1 MNNFLDIYSIIFLVL
16 AVVIFLKLRS
26 VLGKRTGNEKRPYD
40 PFANQPEDQR
50 QKPGD
55 NVITLPRANGERARK
70 ADEPESE
77 EAAEVRLAGAVEKGS
92 AAEAALKTVLAA
104 DRSFEVKPFL
114 DGARMAYEMIVTAFA
129 DGDRKALKNLLA
141 RDVFDGFVAAIA
153 DRESRGERIEST
165 FIGIDKA
172 DIVEAEVK
180 DGVAQIT
187 VRFVSQLIT
196 ATRDKAGE
204 VVDGDPNKITE
215 VTDIW
220 TFARELASRNPN
232 WKLIATESAE

>member
-40 PFANQPEDQR
+40 PFANKPEEPNQES
-50 QKPGD
+50 GD
-55 NVITLPRANGERARK
+55 NVITLPRANGERTRRAEP
-70 ADEPESE
+70 ADVE
-77 EAAEVRLAGAVEKGS
+77 EEAEVRLAGAVEKGS
-92 AAEAALKTVLAA
+92 AAEAALRTVMSA
-104 DRSFEVKPFL
+104 DRSFDVKGFL
-114 DGARMAYEMIVTAFA
+114 EGARMAYEMIVTAFA
-129 DGDRKALKNLLA
+129 DGERKALKNLLA
-141 RDVFDGFVAAIA
+141 KDVYDGFVAAIA
-153 DRESRGERIEST
+153 DRESRGERIDST

-172 DIVEAEVK
+172 EIVEAEVR
-180 DGVAQIT
+180 DGAAQIT

-196 ATRDKAGE
+196 ATRDKAGAI
-204 VVDGDPNKITE
+204 VDGDPNKITE

-220 TFARELASRNPN
+220 TFAREVASRNPN